1 MLVELSV
8 MEQRYQAVM
17 EVLGA
22 HVPVTEVAERYGV
35 SRQAVHRWI
44 RHYRSGGIGALIDQ
58 PKTPRGSPLRL
69 DPAVEAAICEMRR
82 NHRRW
87 GPRTLAYWLG
97 QDGIDPVPARST
109 IYRVLVRNNLIV
121 PVPRKRKRESYVRWE
136 RDEPMELWQHDFIS
150 GVFLKSGRELKVVTG
165 IDDHSRYCV
174 LAKVVTRA
182 SGRQVSLAFAQAL
195 SAYGI
200 PDEVLSDNG
209 VQFTNRLIKR
219 KTMGESLFERI
230 CRDNNIVQ
238 RFTKVASPTT
248 TGKIERLHLTM
259 REMLDEH
266 GPFTDVEEAQAVFD
280 TWRAEYNEIRPHQ
293 SLDMATPASR
303 FVPRPETVADLVLPA
318 ELRIVDGHRVITV
331 AEEPEHFV
339 PEPNG
344 AEVDLEAVEFTR
356 VVPACGNLSI
366 GEQQIWIGPKSA
378 GRDGAVLGRHGLGA
392 RVLGRRASQDR
403 ALEAEHQL
411 AAPPARR
418 GGRGGRPSAPLAGG
432 HRAACR
438 RCHLGARAHRQRGR
452 TGVPRRRPVPCRL
465 QLRRRTG
472 AHRLGRATWP
482 TSSATGS
489 WRAPSPAPCHPRSAS
504 GSRAPGWPRRSTCAP
519 SPWSWPAGSRP
530 AASSGSA
537 DSGWSSAHRIGA
549 RSSKSSSS
557 IAICASWRTGPHSKP
572 WPATPPKEV
581 NRFKASGKAAN
592 FS

>member
-1 MLVELSV
+1 

-44 RHYRSGGIGALIDQ
+44 RHYRSGGIEALLDQ
-58 PKTPRGSPLRL
+58 PKTPRSSPLRL
-69 DPAVEAAICEMRR
+69 DPVVEAAICEMRR

-109 IYRVLVRNNLIV
+109 IYRVLVRNHLIV

-136 RDEPMELWQHDFIS
+136 REATMELWQHDFIS
-150 GVFLKSGRELKVVTG
+150 GVRLKSGRELKVVTG
-165 IDDHSRYCV
+165 IDDHSRFCV

-182 SGRQVSLAFAQAL
+182 SSRQVCLAFAQAL
-195 SAYGI
+195 ATYGI

-209 VQFTNRLIKR
+209 TQFTNRLIKR

-259 REMLDEH
+259 REMLEDH
-266 GPFTDVEEAQAVFD
+266 GPFADIEEAQAVFD
-280 TWRAEYNEIRPHQ
+280 TWRAEYNEVRPHQ

-318 ELRIVDGHRVITV
+318 ELRIVEGDRVIEPR
-331 AEEPEHFV
+331 EEPEHFV

-344 AEVDLEAVEFTR
+344 AQVDLEAVEFTR

-366 GEQQIWIGPKSA
+366 SEQQIWIGPKWA
-378 GRDGAVLGRHGLGA
+378 GREVQFWADTVSVHVSLDGEHLKTVPSRFSTNSLHRLLGEGAVPAGPPPRSPAATGLRAADATLELERTVNGAGLVSLADIQFRVGYPFAGERVRIVLEGDVAHVVRDGVVVRSFACALPPDKRQRLQGA
-392 RVLGRRASQDR
+392 RVAEKVDLRTEPLVVGRRVSSTGVICV
-403 ALEAEHQL
+403 
-411 AAPPARR
+411 
-418 GGRGGRPSAPLAGG
+418 GGQRVVVGSG
-432 HRAACR
+432 HRR
-438 RCHLGARAHRQRGR
+438 KIVEVLVEHRYLRIMENGTTLKTVARN
-452 TGVPRRRPVPCRL
+452 T
-465 QLRRRTG
+465 
-472 AHRLGRATWP
+472 
-482 TSSATGS
+482 
-489 WRAPSPAPCHPRSAS
+489 
-504 GSRAPGWPRRSTCAP
+504 
-519 SPWSWPAGSRP
+519 
-530 AASSGSA
+530 
-537 DSGWSSAHRIGA
+537 
-549 RSSKSSSS
+549 
-557 IAICASWRTGPHSKP
+557 
-572 WPATPPKEV
+572 PKEV

-592 FS
+592 IS

>member
-44 RHYRSGGIGALIDQ
+44 GHYRSGGIGALIDQ

-97 QDGIDPVPARST
+97 HDGIDPVPARST

-182 SGRQVSLAFAQAL
+182 SGRQISLAFAQAL
-195 SAYGI
+195 ATYGI

-230 CRDNNIVQ
+230 CRENGIVQ

-266 GPFTDVEEAQAVFD
+266 GPFDDVDEAQHVFN

-331 AEEPEHFV
+331 PEEPEHFV

-356 VVPACGNLSI
+356 TVPACGNLSI
-366 GEQQIWIGPKSA
+366 GEQQIWLGPKSA
-378 GRDGAVLGRHGLGA
+378 GRAVQFWADTVSVHVSLDGEHLKTVPSRLSTTSLHRLLGEGAVRAGPPPRSPAATGLRAADATLELERTVNGAGLVSLGDIQFRVGYHFAGERVRIVLQGDVAHVVRDGVVARSFACALPPEKRQRLQGA
-392 RVLGRRASQDR
+392 RV
-403 ALEAEHQL
+403 AETVDL
-411 AAPPARR
+411 RTEPLVVARR
-418 GGRGGRPSAPLAGG
+418 VS
-432 HRAACR
+432 
-438 RCHLGARAHRQRGR
+438 
-452 TGVPRRRPVPCRL
+452 T
-465 QLRRRTG
+465 
-472 AHRLGRATWP
+472 
-482 TSSATGS
+482 
-489 WRAPSPAPCHPRSAS
+489 S
-504 GSRAPGWPRRSTCAP
+504 GSIRVGGQLVVVGSSHRRKIVEVLVE
-519 SPWSWPAGSRP
+519 
-530 AASSGSA
+530 
-537 DSGWSSAHRIGA
+537 HRYLRIMENGVTLKTVA
-549 RSSKSSSS
+549 RN
-557 IAICASWRTGPHSKP
+557 T
-572 WPATPPKEV
+572 TKEV
-581 NRFKASGKAAN
+581 KRFKASGKAAN

>member
-44 RHYRSGGIGALIDQ
+44 RHYRSGGIGALLDQ
-58 PKTPRGSPLRL
+58 PKTPRSSPLRL
-69 DPAVEAAICEMRR
+69 DPVVEAAICEMRR

-109 IYRVLVRNNLIV
+109 IYRVLVRNHLIV

-136 RDEPMELWQHDFIS
+136 RETTMELWQHDFIS

-165 IDDHSRYCV
+165 IDDHSRFCV

-182 SGRQVSLAFAQAL
+182 SGRQVCLAFAQAL
-195 SAYGI
+195 ATYGI

-209 VQFTNRLIKR
+209 TQFTNRLIKR
-219 KTMGESLFERI
+219 KTMGEALFERI
-230 CRDNNIVQ
+230 CRENNIIQ

-259 REMLDEH
+259 REMLEEH
-266 GPFTDVEEAQAVFD
+266 GPFADIEEAQGAFD
-280 TWRAEYNEIRPHQ
+280 TWRSEYNELRPHQ
-293 SLDMATPASR
+293 SLDMAAPASR

-318 ELRIVDGHRVITV
+318 ELRIIEGDRVIEPH
-331 AEEPEHFV
+331 EEPEHFV

-344 AEVDLEAVEFTR
+344 AQVDLEAVEFTR
-356 VVPACGNLSI
+356 TVPACGNLSI
-366 GEQQIWIGPKSA
+366 SEQQIWIGPKWA
-378 GRDGAVLGRHGLGA
+378 GREVQFWADTVSVHVSLDGEHLKTVPSRFSTNSLHRLLGEGAVPAGPPPRSPAATGLRAADATLELERTVTGAGLVSLADTQFRVGYPFAGERVRIILEGDVAHIVRDGVVVRSFACALPPDKRQRLQGA
-392 RVLGRRASQDR
+392 RV
-403 ALEAEHQL
+403 AEKVDL
-411 AAPPARR
+411 RTEPLVVARR
-418 GGRGGRPSAPLAGG
+418 VS
-432 HRAACR
+432 
-438 RCHLGARAHRQRGR
+438 
-452 TGVPRRRPVPCRL
+452 
-465 QLRRRTG
+465 
-472 AHRLGRATWP
+472 
-482 TSSATGS
+482 
-489 WRAPSPAPCHPRSAS
+489 
-504 GSRAPGWPRRSTCAP
+504 
-519 SPWSWPAGSRP
+519 
-530 AASSGSA
+530 SSGVIRV
-537 DSGWSSAHRIGA
+537 GGQRVVVGSAHRRKIVEVLVEHRYLRIMENGTTLKTVA
-549 RSSKSSSS
+549 RN
-557 IAICASWRTGPHSKP
+557 T
-572 WPATPPKEV
+572 PKEV